1 MKQSFLNQDR
11 KQKELDAKFFVK
23 KINKSKLERISKYE
37 NKRKE
42 FENKILEF
50 THNVQ
55 QLNKNNSKKNVYI
68 SPKIFK
74 SSVINKIPSL
84 PPIKSSNRSREKE
97 DSVNEYVAKNENS
110 LNLNEVSI
118 KSSKKS
124 PYYFNDPNMAKFI
137 DNKNKI
143 SQKRK
148 LVNVVLNNN
157 ISTNINRLN
166 INNILDQVNSYEDE
180 YIIKNNN

>member
-1 MKQSFLNQDR
+1 
-11 KQKELDAKFFVK
+11 
-23 KINKSKLERISKYE
+23 
-37 NKRKE
+37 
-42 FENKILEF
+42 
-50 THNVQ
+50 
-55 QLNKNNSKKNVYI
+55 
-68 SPKIFK
+68 
-74 SSVINKIPSL
+74 
-84 PPIKSSNRSREKE
+84 
-97 DSVNEYVAKNENS
+97 
-110 LNLNEVSI
+110 
-118 KSSKKS
+118 
-124 PYYFNDPNMAKFI
+124 MAKFI